1 MAYCTVS
8 DIAALNAMRT
18 DGYTATTQPTLT
30 QVGIF
35 VDTIYAEIL
44 AILAALSVTAP
55 ATSDY
60 LRLMNIYG
68 AAAMA
73 EAAQAMG
80 DKANARDWRT
90 ERYESMKADLM
101 KNPALSGG
109 TSSSNT
115 DIASVSSVSG
125 SGDEPFY
132 TRNGTEW

>member
-18 DGYTATTQPTLT
+18 DGYTTTTQPTLA
-30 QVGIF
+30 QVQIF

-44 AILAALSVTAP
+44 AILSTAGITAP

-80 DKANARDWRT
+80 DKANARDWRSAM
-90 ERYESMKADLM
+90 YESMKKDL
-101 KNPALSGG
+101 KNNPALSGG
-109 TSSSNT
+109 TSGNTESNVKLT
-115 DIASVSSVSG
+115 G
-125 SGDEPFY
+125 GDDPAY
-132 TRNGTEW
+132 TRAGDDW